1 MILSSEEK
9 QPGFF
14 QENSPEFLPTSA
26 ISQYQDPNQENN
38 LTIPPEVGEARFGS
52 SLGIPFPADTCGGNR
67 SGTESGYPHELLQH
81 CGGCGEP
88 IIDRYL
94 LNVLDK
100 TWHASCVRCVDCN
113 LPLTEKCYSRDGRL
127 FCRDDFFR
135 LVQIVLKNCLISD

>member
-9 QPGFF
+9 AGFF

-26 ISQYQDPNQENN
+26 VSQYQDPAQENS
-38 LTIPPEVGEARFGS
+38 LTTPDVVGETPFGS
-52 SLGIPFPADTCGGNR
+52 SLATPFPTDTCAGN
-67 SGTESGYPHELLQH
+67 GAATESGYPHELLQH

-135 LVQIVLKNCLISD
+135 LVRVSSLVSIEF